1 MYIISACSTIITNV
15 SAPFAYRSKTTFIT
29 KISSLLLSSGQV
41 PSMQNTTL
49 TPEEI
54 DVANQIDRYFRYE
67 LIYKRNRRMAMRVK
81 AILEAKPKQSF
92 FFALGTGKFLD
103 QNLLL

>member
-1 MYIISACSTIITNV
+1 
-15 SAPFAYRSKTTFIT
+15 
-29 KISSLLLSSGQV
+29 
-41 PSMQNTTL
+41 MQNTTL